1 MLGFKVQ
8 MYKHPQIN
16 YALATTIPLLKHYT
30 LLTTQLE
37 IKCKMAAQINEP
49 DQPITFLFH

>member
-8 MYKHPQIN
+8 IYKHPQIN